1 MRQSDGAGERTVWNE
16 ENEGSDGVCEAVD
29 RCLIYYLTTLSV
41 VEAVDIWRRILWWQ
55 EYSDMEQE

>member
-41 VEAVDIWRRILWWQ
+41 VEAVDIWRRIL
-55 EYSDMEQE
+55 